1 MNPAGSFPNG
11 QLLFT
16 PEQLHAKFGD
26 AKLTILDVRPTHE
39 LIRHGWVPGAAH
51 FDLYGIG
58 TTQTKPELFEEWI
71 TMMRSLSALRGVS
84 MEQTVVIYEETSGM
98 RAARLFWVL
107 EYLGHQDVHVLDG
120 GFGAWRAAGLPVS
133 RDMREPKA
141 RSFKAQPR
149 AELFISA
156 DELNR
161 RLREPGLS
169 ILDTR
174 SDDEYY
180 SRQVRSARGGAI
192 PGAVHLEW
200 TNYLDES
207 GRFKPNLELLA
218 LFTSC
223 GIRPENAIVPY

>member
-1 MNPAGSFPNG
+1 MSTARPFPNG

-16 PEQLHAKFGD
+16 PEQLHGKLGD
-26 AKLTILDVRPTHE
+26 EKLTILDVRPTHE
-39 LIRHGWVPGAAH
+39 LVQHGWVPGAAH
-51 FDLYGIG
+51 FDLYGNGITR
-58 TTQTKPELFEEWI
+58 TTPELFEEWI
-71 TMMRSLSALRGVS
+71 NLMRSLAALRGVALDR
-84 MEQTVVIYEETSGM
+84 TVVIYEETSGN

-107 EYLGHQDVHVLDG
+107 EYLGHEDVHVLDG
-120 GFGAWRAAGLPVS
+120 GFGAWRGAGLPVS
-133 RDMREPKA
+133 REMREPKA
-141 RSFKAQPR
+141 RSFKPKPR
-149 AELFISA
+149 PELFISA

-180 SRQVRSARGGAI
+180 SRHIRSARGGAI

-200 TNYLDES
+200 TNYLDDS
-207 GRFKPNLELLA
+207 GRFKPYPELLA
-218 LFTSC
+218 LFASR